1 MAKFFV
7 ALLGVIAGF
16 ALAHLVNT
24 TPEGKKVFARVLAT
38 AQSLVTG
45 GNPWKPLI
53 SSVVG

>member
-24 TPEGKKVFARVLAT
+24 TPEGKTVFARVLAT
-38 AQSLVTG
+38 AQSFVTG
-45 GNPWKPLI
+45 VRDSFTPE
-53 SSVVG
+53 SR

>member
-38 AQSLVTG
+38 AQSFVTG
-45 GNPWKPLI
+45 VRDSFTPE
-53 SSVVG
+53 SR